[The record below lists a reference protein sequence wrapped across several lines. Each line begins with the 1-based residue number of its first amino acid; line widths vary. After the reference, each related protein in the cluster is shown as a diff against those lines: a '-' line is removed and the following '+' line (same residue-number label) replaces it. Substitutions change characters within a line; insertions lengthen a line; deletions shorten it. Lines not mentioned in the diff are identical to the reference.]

1 MNFSFTEEQNL
12 IRETAR
18 SFLAERVG
26 SAQLRAAI
34 GSAEG
39 WDRALWQAIGSEM
52 GWPGIALP
60 EQHGGLG
67 LGWLELAILLEE
79 AGRVLLPAPFLAS
92 IGLAAPAILVAGNPA
107 QRAALLPDIAAG
119 TTVATLCLTG
129 ETGQPAPEGIA
140 VNLFEFR
147 LDGVASFVLYGDTA
161 DLLVVALGDGR
172 FVALPA
178 ATEGVT
184 IERLVHL
191 DLTRPMSRIRF
202 DRVPVAAEQILGSGG
217 PTSLDRMLALGSI
230 MLAAEQTGAAERC
243 LDMTV
248 DYAKTRV
255 QFGRVIGSFQAVKHR
270 LADMMVRVESAKS
283 ALYYAACAADDA
295 SSELLEAASTASA
308 YAGETFLACAGEAI
322 QLHGGIGF
330 TWEYDAHLYFKRARA
345 DASLLGDAAHHRER
359 IARLIGLDREE

>member
-39 WDRALWQAIGSEM
+39 WDRTLWQAIGSEL

-60 EQHGGLG
+60 EAHGGLG
-67 LGWLELAILLEE
+67 LGWVELAILLEE
-79 AGRVLLPAPFLAS
+79 AGRVLLPAPFLAG
-92 IGLAAPAILVAGNPA
+92 IGLAAPAILVAGNAA
-107 QRAALLPDIAAG
+107 QRAALLPGIAAG
-119 TTVATLCLTG
+119 TTIATLCLTG
-129 ETGQPAPEGIA
+129 ETGRPAPDGIA
-140 VNLFEFR
+140 VTLLEGR

-172 FVALPA
+172 FVAVPA
-178 ATEGVT
+178 ATPGVA

-191 DLTRPMSRIRF
+191 DMTRPMARIRF
-202 DRVPVAAEQILGSGG
+202 DRVPVAGEQILGAGG
-217 PTSLDRMLALGSI
+217 ADALDRVLALGAI
-230 MLAAEQTGAAERC
+230 ALAAEQTGAAERC

-248 DYAKTRV
+248 EYAKTRV
-255 QFGRVIGSFQAVKHR
+255 QFGRLIGSFQAVKHR

-283 ALYYAACAADDA
+283 ALYYAACAADDN
-295 SSELLEAASTASA
+295 SPELLEAASTAAA

-345 DASLLGDAAHHRER
+345 DAGLLGDATHHRER
-359 IARLIGLDREE
+359 IARLIGLDQEE